1 MPDVATHRL
10 KEGQLLPELVA
21 ARGLAAVWIVFAHTL
36 AYSLQGFG
44 DLPRP
49 VEYSRLIVDFF
60 FVLSGFVLAHVYDA
74 PWRAGRFRY
83 VTFLG
88 RRLSRLYPLHL
99 ATLLVVL
106 AIVTVG
112 SAFGMRP
119 HNPHD
124 TQGFFATLFLL
135 HSAWTTGDLAW
146 NWPSWSVS
154 AEWFAYLAIPL
165 FFMAADRIRGMAA
178 RVFAA
183 LGAFA
188 AASAFS
194 HLWLGH
200 DLVTLTFDGGALR
213 VAPSFLTGILL
224 RRIFDDALELTTMTP
239 RRYVATL
246 CGVAAGSAALILI
259 EAPYDTLWPL
269 MVVLVAALA
278 ARGAWPEPGVLRGP
292 VLAWLGEMSYAIYLT
307 HAIVLQVTFG
317 LAERLGV
324 GGELWQRF
332 VVGAVSILGVMIASY
347 VAYVVVEKP
356 GRGVMAALL
365 GMSGKAARPAPAS
378 SGSGQT

>member
-1 MPDVATHRL
+1 MPDTIAHRL

-21 ARGLAAVWIVFAHTL
+21 ARGLAAVWIVLAHTL
-36 AYSLQGFG
+36 AHTLQGFG

-99 ATLLVVL
+99 ATLLAVL
-106 AIVTVG
+106 VIVAVG
-112 SAFGMRP
+112 SVFGMRP
-119 HNPHD
+119 HNTHD
-124 TQGFFATLFLL
+124 APGFFATLLLL
-135 HSAWTTGDLAW
+135 HSAWTTDDLAW

-154 AEWFAYLAIPL
+154 AEWFAYLGIPL
-165 FFMAADRIRGMAA
+165 FFMIADRLKGTAA

-183 LGAFA
+183 FGAFT
-188 AASAFS
+188 AASVFS
-194 HLWLGH
+194 HLWLGQ

-213 VAPSFLTGILL
+213 VVPSFLTGILL
-224 RRIFDDALELTTMTP
+224 RRMFDDAPELTTMT
-239 RRYVATL
+239 RGRYAATL
-246 CGVAAGSAALILI
+246 CAVAIGSAALILI

-278 ARGAWPEPGVLRGP
+278 SRGAWPEPGVLRGP
-292 VLAWLGEMSYAIYLT
+292 ILAWLGEMSYAIYLT

-317 LAERLGV
+317 VAERFGFADL
-324 GGELWQRF
+324 LWQRF
-332 VVGAVSILGVMIASY
+332 AVGAVSVVGVMVASW

-356 GRGVMAALL
+356 GRGLMARLL
-365 GMSGKAARPAPAS
+365 GMSGKPARAAPAPI
-378 SGSGQT
+378 GGGQT